1 MSTLILLIVV
11 LVILALAL
19 YLVDLLPIP
28 NSVIKRIIQ
37 ALCVLVALVF
47 ILDRTGLYHSGFL
60 R

>member
-1 MSTLILLIVV
+1 MSTIILLIVV

-37 ALCVLVALVF
+37 ALCVLAALVF

-60 R
+60 H